1 MPTTPSTISEKLR
14 RQLAALPG
22 RPGVYIMR
30 NADGRVIYVGKAA
43 KLNSRVRSYF
53 GSPHGMEPKTRAL
66 REQIDDFEYIIV
78 NSAGEALLLEATLIK
93 RHQPF
98 FNIRLKDDKR
108 YPYLKID
115 VQNPWPRVFITRRI
129 EKDGAKYFGP
139 YASASSVRGT
149 LDLVKKLFP
158 WRSCTKQITGT
169 DARPCLDYYI
179 KRCIAPCTAFCT
191 KEEYDEVIDQVILFL
206 EGKSEDVIDRLHAQM
221 REASERMEYE
231 RAAMVR
237 DQVRSIERTVE
248 RQLVQTT
255 KKEDLDIY
263 GMSRNGDQA
272 CVQVFFIRGTHMIGR
287 DNFILEGVT
296 GETDA
301 AVLTNFLLQ
310 FYESAQYIPK
320 LVVVPLDPD
329 ERETMEELL
338 SEKRGSRVEVRLP
351 ERGEKRRLV
360 TLANDN
366 AREALE
372 LMRIR
377 WHADTTR
384 TQQALDQLTE
394 ELSLPCPPR
403 RIECYDNSN
412 IQGSSPVSS
421 MVVFEDGKPNPS
433 QYRRFKVKTVVGADD
448 FATMAEV
455 LRRRFRRAN
464 MADVPIHRGGAES
477 AEIVSDALQPAT
489 ENLDWEPAAALTP
502 SPSPDVA
509 GKGSDVVANSG
520 DVSEG
525 VSRQSSVLS
534 PRSSEDAWALP
545 DLVIIDGGK
554 GQLAAAVQVM
564 RELGVHHIPTVGLAK
579 RYEELFVPD
588 EDEPIVLPR
597 GSEALYLVQRI
608 RDEAHRFAITFH
620 RQVRGKAA
628 TQSALDTIPGVGPKR
643 KKALLKKF
651 GSVKAIREAEVDE
664 IASTVGFTRALA
676 EKVKEGV

>member
-14 RQLAALPG
+14 KQLAALPA

-30 NADGRVIYVGKAA
+30 NAEGQVIYVGKAA
-43 KLNSRVRSYF
+43 KLNNRVRSYF

-66 REQIDDFEYIIV
+66 REQIDDFEYIV
-78 NSAGEALLLEATLIK
+78 VHNAGEALLLEATLIK

-115 VQNPWPRVFITRRI
+115 VQNPWPRVYITRRI

-139 YASASSVRGT
+139 YASAGSVRAT

-158 WRSCTKQITGT
+158 WRSCTKEITGK

-206 EGKSEDVIDRLHAQM
+206 EGKSDDVIDRLERQM
-221 REASERMEYE
+221 REHSERMEYE

-237 DQVRSIERTVE
+237 DQVKAIERTVE

-272 CVQVFFIRGTHMIGR
+272 CVQVFFVRGTHMIGR
-287 DNFILEGVT
+287 DNFILEGVS
-296 GETDA
+296 GESDA

-310 FYESAQYIPK
+310 FYESAQYVPR
-320 LVVVPLDPD
+320 LVVVPVDAD
-329 ERETMEELL
+329 EREVMEELL

-360 TLANDN
+360 QLANEN
-366 AREALE
+366 AKEALE
-372 LMRIR
+372 LMRVK
-377 WHADTTR
+377 WLADTTK

-433 QYRRFKVKTVVGADD
+433 QYRRFRVKTVVGADD
-448 FATMAEV
+448 FATMQEV
-455 LRRRFRRAN
+455 LRRRFRRARQ
-464 MADVPIHRGGAES
+464 VHG
-477 AEIVSDALQPAT
+477 VAT
-489 ENLDWEPAAALTP
+489 ENTEIGTGQAQPQTENPEWEPAAAL
-502 SPSPDVA
+502 A
-509 GKGSDVVANSG
+509 
-520 DVSEG
+520 
-525 VSRQSSVLS
+525 
-534 PRSSEDAWALP
+534 PRSPEVEIGNGKLEIEDAWALP

-588 EDEPIVLPR
+588 EDDPIVLPR

-620 RQVRGKAA
+620 RQVRGKSA
-628 TQSALDTIPGVGPKR
+628 TQSALDTIPGIGPKR

-651 GSVKAIREAEVDE
+651 GSVKAIREAELDD

-676 EKVKEGV
+676 EKVKDGV